1 MNGGSMSEKIRGEH
15 LQRGAYVYVRQSTPY
30 QVRNHLEGK
39 EQQYALAERAKQLGF
54 SKVIVVDEDLG
65 RSGSGAQE
73 RLGFGRLLAS
83 VCQGLAGAV
92 FASEASRLARNNRD
106 WHHLVD
112 LCALAETLLID
123 TDGIY
128 DPRSLNDRLLLGL
141 KGSMAEFELG
151 LLRQRARAAF
161 EQKVRR
167 GFTLWEV
174 PVGFIRTE
182 EGRVEKTPDRQV
194 QQAIATVF
202 QKFHQLGSARQATIW
217 FREEQI
223 PLPQV
228 KGGTAGKEVFWAL
241 PSSGRILQML
251 RNPCYGG
258 AFAYGKTAPRT
269 VIEDGRARH
278 QSRYRKPQN
287 EWKVLLV
294 DNHSGYISWEEY
306 LENQRRLEANVAW
319 GDGEGS
325 GAAKAGAALLSGL
338 LRCGRCGRK
347 LQVVYS
353 GNGGRVP
360 RYGCRGDRGYRGSS
374 SCLTIGSL
382 RVDRVVVHSVL
393 AAIQPAGIEAAI
405 KISECAQ
412 AEDDEKRKALELALE
427 RARYEANRARRQ
439 FDAVE
444 PENRLVAA
452 ELEGR
457 WNHALE
463 QVAALETR
471 IAAIGERSAPI
482 SHEKKTELMVLGE
495 DVRTLWE
502 HPDAPVQLKKRI
514 LRTVLDEIIVQ
525 SERGSHTHRLILHW
539 AGGVHTQL
547 SVERNPSGQHRR
559 RAERTVIDLVSEL
572 AKVCPDKA
580 IAAILNRLGYKTG
593 QEKSWNASRVAGL
606 RGYHKIEPFQKQDG
620 WVTQEQAA
628 EFLKVSNTVIRRLI
642 REGIL
647 PATQVVE
654 CAPWVIDR
662 KDLELPAVQAQVQA
676 VHCGRR
682 LPSTTPGQGQ
692 LPLE

>member
-1 MNGGSMSEKIRGEH
+1 MSEKIKGEH

-39 EQQYALAERAKQLGF
+39 ERQYALAERARQLGF
-54 SKVIVVDEDLG
+54 SKVIVIDEDLG

-92 FASEASRLARNNRD
+92 FALEASRLARNNRD

-182 EGRVEKTPDRQV
+182 EGRIEKTPDRQV
-194 QQAIATVF
+194 QQAITNVF
-202 QKFHQLGSARQATIW
+202 HKFHQLGSARQATIW

-223 PLPQV
+223 PLPHA
-228 KGGTAGKEVFWAL
+228 KLGTAGKEVFWAL
-241 PSSGRILQML
+241 PSSGRILQIL

-278 QSRYRKPQN
+278 QSRYRKPQK

-294 DNHSGYISWEEY
+294 DQHPGYISWEEY

-325 GAAKAGAALLSGL
+325 GAAKVGSALLSGL

-353 GNGGRVP
+353 GNRGRVP
-360 RYGCRGDRGYRGSS
+360 RYGCRGDRGDRGSS
-374 SCLTIGSL
+374 ACLTIGSL
-382 RVDRVVVHSVL
+382 RVDRAVVRSVL
-393 AAIQPAGIEAAI
+393 AAIQPAGIEAAV
-405 KISECAQ
+405 KVSECAQ
-412 AEDDEKRKALELALE
+412 AEDDDKRKALELALE
-427 RARYEANRARRQ
+427 RARYEASRARRQ

-444 PENRLVAA
+444 PENRLVAG
-452 ELEGR
+452 ELEAR

-471 IAAIGERSAPI
+471 IAAMGERSA
-482 SHEKKTELMVLGE
+482 SLNDEQKSELMALGD
-495 DVRTLWE
+495 DVQMLWD

-514 LRTVLDEIIVQ
+514 LRTVLNEIIVQ
-525 SERGSHTHRLILHW
+525 SERESPRHRLILHW
-539 AGGVHTQL
+539 AGGVHTEL

-559 RAERTVIDLVSEL
+559 SADRTVIDLVSEL
-572 AKVCPDKA
+572 AKTCPDKA

-606 RGYHKIEPFQKQDG
+606 RGYHEIEPFQKQDG

-628 EFLKVSNTVIRRLI
+628 QELKVSDTVIKRLI
-642 REGIL
+642 REELL
-647 PATQVVE
+647 PATQVVQY
-654 CAPWVIDR
+654 APWVIAR
-662 KDLELPAVQAQVQA
+662 QDLNLPAVQAQVQA
-676 VHCGRR
+676 VCSGRR
-682 LPSTTPGQGQ
+682 LPSIAAGQGQ
-692 LPLE
+692 LSLE

>member
-1 MNGGSMSEKIRGEH
+1 MSGGSMSEKIRSEH
-15 LQRGAYVYVRQSTPY
+15 LQRGAFVYVRQSTPY

-39 EQQYALAERAKQLGF
+39 ERQYALAERAKQLGF
-54 SKVIVVDEDLG
+54 SQVVVIDEDLG
-65 RSGSGAQE
+65 RSGSGSQE
-73 RLGFGRLLAS
+73 RMGFGRLLAS
-83 VCQGLAGAV
+83 VCQGLVGAV
-92 FASEASRLARNNRD
+92 FALEASRLARNNRD

-123 TDGIY
+123 TDGVY

-161 EQKVRR
+161 EQKVSR
-167 GFTLWEV
+167 GFTMWEV
-174 PVGFIRTE
+174 PIGFIRTE
-182 EGRVEKTPDRQV
+182 EGRLEKTPDRQV

-223 PLPQV
+223 SLPHV

-241 PSSGRILQML
+241 PSGGRILQML

-269 VIEDGRARH
+269 VIEDGRARS

-294 DNHSGYISWEEY
+294 DHHSGYISWEEY

-319 GDGEGS
+319 ADEGS
-325 GAAKAGAALLSGL
+325 GAAKAGTALLSGL

-360 RYGCRGDRGYRGSS
+360 RYSCRGDRGYRGSS

-393 AAIQPAGIEAAI
+393 ATIQPAGIEAAI
-405 KISECAQ
+405 TLSECAQ
-412 AEDDEKRKALELALE
+412 AEDDEKRKALDLALE

-444 PENRLVAA
+444 PENRLVAG
-452 ELEGR
+452 ELEAR
-457 WNHALE
+457 WNNALE
-463 QVAALETR
+463 QVAALEAR
-471 IAAIGERSAPI
+471 IAAMGERSAPI
-482 SHEKKTELMVLGE
+482 SDEKKTELMALGD
-495 DVRTLWE
+495 DVRTLWD

-514 LRTVLDEIIVQ
+514 LRTVLNEIIVQ
-525 SERGSHTHRLILHW
+525 SERDSSSHRLILHW
-539 AGGVHTQL
+539 AGGIHTEL

-572 AKVCPDKA
+572 TKVCPDKA

-620 WVTQEQAA
+620 WVTREQAA
-628 EFLKVSNTVIRRLI
+628 ELLKVSNTVIKRLI
-642 REGIL
+642 REQVL
-647 PATQVVE
+647 PATQVVL

-682 LPSTTPGQGQ
+682 LPLIVPGQGQ
-692 LPLE
+692 LSLE